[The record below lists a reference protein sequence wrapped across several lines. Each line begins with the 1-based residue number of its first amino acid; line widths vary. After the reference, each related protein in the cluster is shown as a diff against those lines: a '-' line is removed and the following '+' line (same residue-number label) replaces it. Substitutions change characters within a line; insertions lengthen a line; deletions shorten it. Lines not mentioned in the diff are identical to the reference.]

1 MKKVMIACMFILLA
15 TAVLAQENLYQY
27 DSLNLQLNVLG
38 QLSLLPTSSNAQI
51 NQAQARLL
59 LYPSKDY
66 RQEIINWDSIGEVSG
81 KEVNFVWNDGKV
93 ESKNFSYNTLIKTK
107 NERLQVKNK
116 IPFPIRDTQG
126 NDEYLKP
133 TATIDSNNV
142 AVIAKASE
150 LAEGEN
156 DLFKVAFKLSSWV
169 ESNVRYDLNSL
180 TESTS
185 QKASWVLQNKVGVCD
200 EMTSLFVAMMRSLGV
215 PARFVSGISYT
226 TSSLFNNPWQP
237 HGWAEVYFPDIG
249 WVSFDI
255 AFGEYG
261 YIDVTHIKLRD
272 GFDPQEPATKF
283 EWTSNNVQLKP
294 GNLTFPIEVIR
305 KGNLIPDEIQLE
317 DSILAPE
324 IGFGSYNLIKGIV
337 KNKEEYYVASTLQ
350 LAAPAELTISG
361 RNRRTLLLGPK
372 EVRETYWI
380 VFVPINLD
388 SNYEYTFPITLY
400 TEENMTVK
408 DSFKIKAGGQIYS
421 NQDIEQLTVQN
432 EEKSYSRKVSFA
444 CEYPKE
450 IILNEET
457 SFSCTIKNSGNAN
470 LQRINF
476 CLGKVCDVINL
487 PINQEKTSNIKVR
500 ADTAGA
506 HKVIVSAENNL
517 VEKKES
523 LEYIVR
529 DEPNITVQANYPKT
543 KIKYGD
549 NFKIDIN
556 LEKASFTTPQQ
567 VSVKLKGT
575 GFSNQWAVDQLINT
589 EKLTLELGKEGFSSK
604 NEYTITTTWID
615 EKGGL
620 YSNIEKVTVLGEANN
635 FGEKVMMFLNG
646 ILGWFS

>member
-1 MKKVMIACMFILLA
+1 MVIMLTII
-15 TAVLAQENLYQY
+15 VLFSISLVQAQENLYQY

-38 QLSLLPTSSNAQI
+38 QLSLLPTASNAQI
-51 NQAQARLL
+51 NEAQARLL

-66 RQEIINWDSIGEVSG
+66 RQEIINWDSTGEVSG
-81 KEVNFVWNDGKV
+81 KEVNFVWNDGRI
-93 ESKNFSYNTLIKTK
+93 ENKNFGYNTLIKTENK
-107 NERLQVKNK
+107 RLQVRTK

-142 AVIAKASE
+142 EVIAKASE
-150 LAEGEN
+150 LAEGED

-185 QKASWVLQNKVGVCD
+185 QKASWVLQNKIGVCD

-226 TSSLFNNPWQP
+226 TSPLFSNPWQP
-237 HGWAEVYFPDIG
+237 HGWAEVYFPDLG

-261 YIDVTHIKLRD
+261 YVDVTHIKLRD
-272 GFDPQEPATKF
+272 GFDPKEPATKF

-294 GNLTFPIEVIR
+294 GNLIFPIEVVK

-324 IGFGSYNLIKGIV
+324 IGFNSYNLIKGIV
-337 KNKEEYYVASTLQ
+337 KNKEDYYVASTLQ

-380 VFVPINLD
+380 VFVSNLD
-388 SNYEYTFPITLY
+388 SSYEYTFPITIY

-408 DSFKIKAGGQIYS
+408 DTFKIKAGGQIYS

-432 EEKSYSRKVSFA
+432 EEKSYSRKVSFT

-450 IILNEET
+450 IMLNEEA

-470 LQRINF
+470 LRGINF
-476 CLGKVCDVINL
+476 CLGKVCDIIDL

-500 ADTAGA
+500 AETSGA

-517 VEKKES
+517 VEKRES

-529 DEPNITVQANYPKT
+529 DKPNITVQADYPKT
-543 KIKYGD
+543 IMKYGD
-549 NFKIDIN
+549 HFKIDIN
-556 LEKASFTTPQQ
+556 LKKISFSTPQQ
-567 VSVKLKGT
+567 VIVKVKGT
-575 GFSNQWAVDQLINT
+575 GFSNQWAVDELTKT
-589 EKLTLELGKEGFSSK
+589 EKLTLELDKEGFSSK
-604 NEYTITTTWID
+604 NEYIITTTWTD

-635 FGEKVMMFLNG
+635 FGESMMMFLNR